1 MNYPALMKLSYSLR
15 DNLTL
20 DVLLFSFL
28 YFKQILLG
36 FKHNRSLYLLLLK
49 SVRFASWEVISLKL
63 RMKTVEELGRVQTIH
78 FP

>member
-1 MNYPALMKLSYSLR
+1 MNYPALMKLFYSLR

-49 SVRFASWEVISLKL
+49 SVRFASWEVITLKL

>member
-20 DVLLFSFL
+20 SVLLFYFL

-49 SVRFASWEVISLKL
+49 SARFASWEVVGLKL
-63 RMKTVEELGRVQTIH
+63 GLKELKS
-78 FP
+78 

>member
-1 MNYPALMKLSYSLR
+1 MNYPALMKLFYSLR

-20 DVLLFSFL
+20 DVILFSFL

-49 SVRFASWEVISLKL
+49 SVRFASWEVISLNL

>member
-1 MNYPALMKLSYSLR
+1 MNYPALMKLFYSLR

-20 DVLLFSFL
+20 DVILFSFL

-49 SVRFASWEVISLKL
+49 SVRFASWEVMGLKL

>member
-1 MNYPALMKLSYSLR
+1 MNYPALMKLFYSLR

>member
-1 MNYPALMKLSYSLR
+1 MNYPTLKKLFYSLR

-63 RMKTVEELGRVQTIH
+63 RLKEVKS
-78 FP
+78 

>member
-1 MNYPALMKLSYSLR
+1 MNYPALMKLFYSLR

-28 YFKQILLG
+28 Y

-49 SVRFASWEVISLKL
+49 SVRFASWEVITLKL
-63 RMKTVEELGRVQTIH
+63 RMKTVQELGRVQTIH

>member
-1 MNYPALMKLSYSLR
+1 MNYPALMKLFYSLR

-20 DVLLFSFL
+20 DVILFSFL

>member
-1 MNYPALMKLSYSLR
+1 MKLFYSLR

-49 SVRFASWEVISLKL
+49 SVRFASWEVITLKL